1 MRRFKACV
9 EEFVKECVKG
19 CVKGFVKGCVKGVK
33 PKKSPRNLRVLS
45 CGAEPRRTAARPP
58 LTLTAS
64 RALIDRL
71 PHVNNAT
78 TARHVFS
85 PTISR
90 CAGQPWPFM
99 HALLFGD
106 EGRTSSR
113 AGLVDNYVRECLR
126 HVSRMQS
133 GSSCDPAAPDKH
145 TKTSGQ
151 TSPTLM
157 LLPLLRTLLLPLCCA
172 DSTPAAA

>member
-71 PHVNNAT
+71 PHANNAT
-78 TARHVFS
+78 TARHVFP

-90 CAGQPWPFM
+90 CAGQRQPWPFM

-106 EGRTSSR
+106 EGHVITRTASS
-113 AGLVDNYVRECLR
+113 
-126 HVSRMQS
+126 
-133 GSSCDPAAPDKH
+133 
-145 TKTSGQ
+145 TT
-151 TSPTLM
+151 TLEN
-157 LLPLLRTLLLPLCCA
+157 A
-172 DSTPAAA
+172 